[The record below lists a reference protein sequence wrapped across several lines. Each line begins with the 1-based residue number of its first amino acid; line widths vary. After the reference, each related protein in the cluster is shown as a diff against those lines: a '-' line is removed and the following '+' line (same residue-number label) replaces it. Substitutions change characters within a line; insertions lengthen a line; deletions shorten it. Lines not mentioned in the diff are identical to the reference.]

1 MSFGSDALFT
11 AFEASDWSANAST
24 APTVE
29 DAYKELP
36 GQSLAP
42 DARLSQLEIENY
54 QLRRLLNV
62 VKPPK
67 NMDSEKGPICQ
78 INFYH
83 NDLSRS
89 HKDRI
94 IRMVSDYMVEVKNE
108 KLTFNMPQLP
118 YQKSAIPISIDDN
131 EDADDH
137 TIIQSVQVYP
147 DEFIVDKIGEPIG
160 NHHDPRGARW
170 EVPDYDTL
178 YKDTLALDPE
188 EDLKKLE
195 ERKSKLS
202 KCCFNCGDLNCSIAK
217 CPKPKDPAAISK
229 RKEEF
234 MAAIGQRSGPKRS
247 GPSVRLFEASDYSTN
262 KNYKDFKP
270 GAISES
276 LRLALGMDKTE
287 LPSWIYRM
295 RNAGYP
301 PGWLKEAE
309 SFESVVS
316 GVNVKEEGECN
327 ELTHLDLTGGPE
339 RKLIG
344 IDMGQ
349 IINYPGFN
357 APLPDNCDD
366 KPPKACPKWSQQD
379 NYRTYVESYCRR
391 QNVKIIQKRRA
402 SGDGDAGGN
411 DESAAKKAKLDDTE
425 NELEIVDE
433 LEEPVP
439 EFKPGWVA
447 HENAEG
453 EGEAE
458 TSNKGLPNR
467 SKWARNVNAFEVA
480 AYQPAPTKTGAYLK
494 LQKTLRQK
502 NEE

>member
-11 AFEASDWSANAST
+11 AFEASDWSANASA

-36 GQSLAP
+36 GQAHP
-42 DARLSQLEIENY
+42 EDKMKDLEAENY
-54 QLRRLLNV
+54 RLRRLLNV

-94 IRMVSDYMVEVKNE
+94 IRMVSDYMVEVARD
-108 KLTFNMPQLP
+108 KLAFNVPQLP
-118 YQKSAIPISIDDN
+118 YQKSAIPVMIDDN
-131 EDADDH
+131 EQADDH

-160 NHHDPRGARW
+160 HHDNPRAARW

-234 MAAIGQRSGPKRS
+234 MAAIGQRGPRSSGPN
-247 GPSVRLFEASDYSTN
+247 VRLFEASDYSTN
-262 KNYKDFKP
+262 KKYKDFKP

-287 LPSWIYRM
+287 LPSWVYRM

-309 SFESVVS
+309 TYESATS
-316 GVNVKEEGECN
+316 QINVKEEGECN
-327 ELTHLDLTGGPE
+327 ELTHLDLNEGPE

-344 IDMGQ
+344 IDMGR
-349 IINYPGFN
+349 IIAYPGFN
-357 APLPDNCDD
+357 APR
-366 KPPKACPKWSQQD
+366 K
-379 NYRTYVESYCRR
+379 
-391 QNVKIIQKRRA
+391 
-402 SGDGDAGGN
+402 
-411 DESAAKKAKLDDTE
+411 
-425 NELEIVDE
+425 
-433 LEEPVP
+433 
-439 EFKPGWVA
+439 
-447 HENAEG
+447 
-453 EGEAE
+453 
-458 TSNKGLPNR
+458 
-467 SKWARNVNAFEVA
+467 
-480 AYQPAPTKTGAYLK
+480 
-494 LQKTLRQK
+494 
-502 NEE
+502 